1 MVIGSLV
8 APFIAL
14 RAMSRGVDRPFA
26 IAGLVIGSIDF
37 VIVAMSIIAAL
48 AG

>member
-1 MVIGSLV
+1 MIGSLA

-26 IAGLVIGSIDF
+26 IAGLVLGSIDF
-37 VIVAMSIIAAL
+37 VFVVIAIIGAL
-48 AG
+48 AN